1 MCSTMQAIF
10 LTYGCMEERSAALV
24 AELMGF
30 QPDLVLPQLQDHIQ
44 KGRMGYRAANP
55 A

>member
-1 MCSTMQAIF
+1 MIMQAIF

-30 QPDLVLPQLQDHIQ
+30 QPELVLPQLQDHIQ
-44 KGRMGYRAANP
+44 KGRMGRVATSSA
-55 A
+55 